1 MKKIALLVVLVL
13 LVASMSVLLF
23 ACSSKVAGKTYV
35 LESVT
40 VTCEGASEEQ
50 IAQVKS
56 GAEAQYKDAKLTFN
70 KDGTMTLAKEGSD
83 PTTQYYVQDG
93 KNIYIGTTAEVDTDR
108 DPDGVVDGKNIVIT
122 VSTKI
127 INNTYAIKIV
137 LVKE

>member
-1 MKKIALLVVLVL
+1 MKKIVLLVVLVL

-40 VTCEGASEEQ
+40 VTREGATQEQ

-56 GAEAQYKDAKLTFN
+56 GVESQYTGAKLVFN
-70 KDGTMTLAKEGSD
+70 KDGTMVLSKDGQDVS
-83 PTTQYYVQDG
+83 TQYYVQDG
-93 KNIYIGTTAEVDTDR
+93 KNIYIGSTAEVDTDR
-108 DPDGVVDGKNIVIT
+108 DPDGVVDGKNITIT
-122 VSTKI
+122 TSYGEYKI
-127 INNTYAIKIV
+127 NIV